1 LHCRAAAIEAEEAS
15 RVAALESQQHV
26 AGQIAAMQAQQALM
40 AQQLATALSS
50 NDALRAELAVV
61 QVRVFSQVLLGGA
74 REIVGSRDIERTT
87 QQLATIMLASND
99 ALRLTWQLCR

>member
-1 LHCRAAAIEAEEAS
+1 VFDRRAAATQAEEAS

-26 AGQIAAMQAQQALM
+26 ANQLASLQAQQALM

-61 QVRVFSQVLLGGA
+61 QVRAFSGVACLEG
-74 REIVGSRDIERTT
+74 IVY
-87 QQLATIMLASND
+87 
-99 ALRLTWQLCR
+99 